1 MEINRF
7 GKVLHIHLFCCECL
21 VKQWISHRR
30 VEGLFPNRVYC
41 AVCSCSVVCIFD
53 VSAPRACE
61 FTVTLWERGRGC
73 STVRVRTVRWTHGD
87 TVSATART
95 KHIRAHF
102 SARTERKCS
111 ARKWR
116 KFLRFVQ
123 RTRLAT
129 CGKSAKGI
137 NLRINLSSTQTE
149 MEWRFSA
156 F

>member
-1 MEINRF
+1 M
-7 GKVLHIHLFCCECL
+7 
-21 VKQWISHRR
+21 
-30 VEGLFPNRVYC
+30 
-41 AVCSCSVVCIFD
+41 
-53 VSAPRACE
+53 
-61 FTVTLWERGRGC
+61 
-73 STVRVRTVRWTHGD
+73 RVRTVRWTHGD